1 MPAKESRTLSWHLT
15 VPDGCGVLSYKA
27 LATSGTLSDGE
38 EGWLPVI
45 SRRVM
50 LTESISLPIRDAGSK
65 EFNFQKLLDS
75 GTSTTLENRLVQ
87 VQVVSQPAWLAVLA
101 LPYLMEFPHPC
112 AEQTFNRYYANALAR
127 HIAKSDPKIRR
138 TFDSWKNTPALDSPL
153 TKDADLNGILLE
165 ETPWLAEASA
175 QSQARRRLGLLG

>member
-27 LATSGTLSDGE
+27 LATSGMLSDGE

-101 LPYLMEFPHPC
+101 LPYHWQDGLGYYEVTRDSASHFFIDSLPAGTHVFETSVRVQHAGIYQTGV
-112 AEQTFNRYYANALAR
+112 AEINCMYA
-127 HIAKSDPKIRR
+127 PG
-138 TFDSWKNTPALDSPL
+138 F
-153 TKDADLNGILLE
+153 
-165 ETPWLAEASA
+165 SA
-175 QSQARRRLGLLG
+175 HR